1 MGVEYRSQRKPLN
14 PHPRP
19 GDPPSPPRRPGVAG
33 DGQGTSPGRPH
44 RPPAPPGTT
53 RAPPGAPNMA
63 ISPRPAPVGAR
74 VWGVGRGDRPECAGG
89 PQGALVWRVRTVIR
103 VSHSTHRPYRA
114 SRPPWA
120 AVLSGVCGP
129 TKSRP
134 AEGTKRDIAD
144 VLITKCPFAP
154 AHETPST
161 PNPRIWPSALRWS
174 AQHPPIE
181 ETHDSRTANR
191 QNRHRRPLDRPLR
204 AVLAAPKAYGSV
216 PDP

>member
-1 MGVEYRSQRKPLN
+1 MDRG
-14 PHPRP
+14 HPP
-19 GDPPSPPRRPGVAG
+19 AVPTDRR
-33 DGQGTSPGRPH
+33 H
-44 RPPAPPGTT
+44 HPAPPGRHQAPQTWRSRPGRRPWERAYGGWAGGT
-53 RAPPGAPNMA
+53 APSAPAPPRAP
-63 ISPRPAPVGAR
+63 
-74 VWGVGRGDRPECAGG
+74 
-89 PQGALVWRVRTVIR
+89 VWRVRAVNGI
-103 VSHSTHRPYRA
+103 SQSTHRPYRA

-120 AVLSGVCGP
+120 AVLSGVCGL

-144 VLITKCPFAP
+144 VLIAKCPSP
-154 AHETPST
+154 SAHETPST

-181 ETHDSRTANR
+181 GTHDSRTANR
-191 QNRHRRPLDRPLR
+191 QNRHRRPLDRRLR